1 MTTDRK
7 PHVSV
12 VVPAIRLD
20 SWLEHALDSLLC
32 QTEVDLQLIVILD
45 GVEEDG
51 HRLWMDD
58 PRVTVLRNPNRLGV
72 GATLRR
78 AMAEARGEFV
88 ARLDADDVAKPGR
101 LVQQATYLREHPDTV
116 AVTSQTELI
125 DSAGGVIG
133 QMPFHPG
140 ADVRSQLLLQNV
152 VVQSA
157 VMFRLGDYQLVGG
170 YEPLRQ
176 MEDYLLWLRL
186 AQRGKIAI
194 LPQTLAQY
202 RVHGAQLS
210 RGAKPYGTHIS
221 KVLNERRNLR
231 KKLGTPAAVA
241 WAKDVTWIGV
251 QYLRYYVITP
261 LRSITKKAPG
271 R

>member
-1 MTTDRK
+1 MTTEQN
-7 PHVSV
+7 PYVSV

-20 SWLEHALDSLLC
+20 SWLDQALDSVLR
-32 QTEVDLQLIVILD
+32 QEEVDLQLIVILD

-51 HRLWMDD
+51 HRRWMDES
-58 PRVTVLRNPNRLGV
+58 RVTILRNPTRLGV

-78 AMAEARGEFV
+78 AMAQARGEFI
-88 ARLDADDVAKPGR
+88 ARLDADDIAKPGR
-101 LVQQATYLREHPDTV
+101 LIQQAMYLRDHPDTV

-125 DSAGGVIG
+125 DDTGAVTGR
-133 QMPFHPG
+133 MPFKAG
-140 ADVRSQLLLQNV
+140 ADVRTRLLLQNV

-157 VMFRLGDYQLVGG
+157 VMFRLSDYRLVGG

-194 LPQTLAQY
+194 LPQILAQY

-210 RGAKPYGTHIS
+210 RGAKPYGSHIS
-221 KVLNERRNLR
+221 KVLIARRNLR
-231 KKLGTPAAVA
+231 KILGTSAVVA
-241 WAKDVTWIGV
+241 FAKDVTWISV
-251 QYLRYYVITP
+251 QYVRFYVRTP
-261 LRSITKKAPG
+261 LRSLTTKVRGK
-271 R
+271 

>member
-1 MTTDRK
+1 MTTDQL
-7 PHVSV
+7 PYVSV

-20 SWLEHALDSLLC
+20 SWLDQALDSLLR
-32 QTEVDLQLIVILD
+32 QDGVELQLIVILD

-51 HRLWMDD
+51 HRPWMEER
-58 PRVTVLRNPNRLGV
+58 RVTVLRNPTRLGV
-72 GATLRR
+72 GSTLRR

-88 ARLDADDVAKPGR
+88 ARLDADDIAKPGR
-101 LVQQATYLREHPDTV
+101 LREQAAYLRDHQDTV

-125 DSAGGVIG
+125 DDLGKVTGTMAFGAG
-133 QMPFHPG
+133 P
-140 ADVRSQLLLQNV
+140 DVRSRLLLQNV

-157 VMFRLGDYQLVGG
+157 VMFRLGAYQLAGG

-186 AQRGKIAI
+186 AQHGKIAI

-210 RGAKPYGTHIS
+210 RGAKPFGSHIS
-221 KVLNERRNLR
+221 QVLTERRNLR
-231 KKLGTPAAVA
+231 KNLGAPALEG
-241 WAKDVTWIGV
+241 WAKDATWLGV
-251 QYLRYYVITP
+251 QYLRYYVFTP
-261 LRSITKKAPG
+261 LRGMAKKAQTK
-271 R
+271 